1 MPGARDQDFAR
12 MLRHTALVDV
22 HFLHEQIDRSSTHT
36 VQIAVDTS
44 LGLPL

>member
-12 MLRHTALVDV
+12 MLRHPALVDV
-22 HFLHEQIDRSSTHT
+22 HFLHEQIDRSSANTI
-36 VQIAVDTS
+36 QIAVDAS